1 MRQDPVSEYDY
12 VVIGSGFGGSV
23 SALRL
28 AQKGYRVAVLEK
40 GRRYR
45 TEDFPQTNWNLRKY
59 LWLPR
64 LGLYGIQVLTLLR
77 NVFVLSG
84 TGVGGGSLVYAN
96 NLLVP
101 PDEVFRK
108 PEWGPGDWRAKL
120 APYYAKARA
129 MLGAVRCPQVGQAD
143 RLLAEVGRELRGE
156 DTFHVN
162 DVGVFF
168 GPPGKTVP
176 DPYFGG
182 EGPPRTGC
190 THCGACMIGCPVGG
204 KNTLD
209 KNYLYLAERAGAR
222 IFPETEATAIR
233 PYPGGGYTVFTRQ
246 PTGLRHPRHT
256 FTARGV
262 VLSGGV
268 LGTVKLLQKCRDA
281 GFLPGL
287 SPRLGEGV
295 RTNSEALLGV
305 KANDPGA
312 DYSDQIAITS
322 GIYPDPA
329 THIEV
334 VRYNRG
340 SDAMALLTT
349 LLTDGGGRMPRALRF
364 LGIALRRPGAFLRS
378 LWPFGWAARTPI
390 LLVMQTDENQIRLD
404 FKPRWWRL
412 GLKSLNS
419 SLAPGA
425 RKVPSYIP
433 IANEVARR
441 MAEKIGGEPVSAWT
455 EVLLDVSTTA
465 HILGGCVM
473 GAGAEKGVVDHAG
486 RVHGYPGLWVA
497 DGSVVPAN
505 LGVNPS
511 LTITAL
517 AEYFMDQV
525 PEKEKPSVAPGP
537 PDGRATGTRRR
548 PAGGYTGRV
557 LVVDLSRRSTE
568 VYEPADEDYRR
579 YLSGYGLGAAFI
591 MERQR
596 PGVAPFSNGSYL
608 GFCSG
613 LLGGTGA
620 LFGGRLMVVG
630 KSPLTGGWGDA
641 NVGGSLSRALKRC
654 GYDAVFFTGR
664 ADPPA
669 WVHLTDERVEI
680 RDASGLWGKDSVA
693 TEHFIRERLEAP
705 RARVACIG
713 PAGERLS
720 LMAGIATD
728 GGRLAARS
736 GLGALMGWKRL
747 KALSFDGRKRVSVA
761 RPAEIKRI
769 NQRFLKRFRKS
780 GLQDRLLLR
789 LTNPFSRFLALTGLP
804 APANSTL
811 LRELLRRY
819 GTSGFTVY
827 SAMVGDMPVRNW
839 GGVGHLDYGFSRS
852 AKLSDESVL
861 RHQVRR
867 YACDACPLGCG
878 GTIRI
883 EAGRYAGEAGHKPEY
898 ETLAA
903 FGGLLLQ
910 DDLAAII
917 DMNEAC
923 NRAGIDT
930 ISAGAAIAFA
940 VESFEAGLIDE
951 NTTGGL
957 RLGWGR
963 TREIATLLHQIIE
976 REGFGDILA
985 DGVKQAALRLGKRT
999 ESLAVHAGGQ
1009 ELPMHD
1015 SRLDPGY
1022 AIAYQCE
1029 PTPGRHTISSY
1040 LYADL
1045 FGVDRRFPQAR
1056 RRIRAARTRTARHV
1070 ERYRAGSIYMQ
1081 VINGAGLCLFGAL
1094 TSPLPVVDYLNAA
1107 TGWDLPADAYFD
1119 TGERILSLRKAFNA
1133 REGIKPED
1141 QRLNPRALGHPP
1153 LQRGPLKGRR
1163 LDMDRLERCFY
1174 ETMGW
1179 DLETG
1184 GPTQET
1190 AVRLGLEKIC
1200 DAGESP
1206 KLPQAESD
1214 R

>member
-1 MRQDPVSEYDY
+1 MRQDLVSEYDY

-64 LGLYGIQVLTLLR
+64 LGLYGIQVLTLFR

-96 NLLVP
+96 NLLIP

-108 PEWGPGDWRAKL
+108 PEWGPGDWKAKL
-120 APYYAKARA
+120 APYYAKARD

-176 DPYFGG
+176 DPYFDG

-233 PYPGGGYTVFTRQ
+233 PRAGGGYTVFTRQ
-246 PTGLRHPRHT
+246 PTGLRHPRRT

-287 SPRLGEGV
+287 SPRLGDGV

-312 DYSDQIAITS
+312 NYSDQIAITS
-322 GIYPDPA
+322 GINPDPT

-340 SDAMALLTT
+340 SDALALLTT

-364 LGIALRRPGAFLRS
+364 LGTALRRPGAFLRS

-412 GLKSLNS
+412 G
-419 SLAPGA
+419 
-425 RKVPSYIP
+425 
-433 IANEVARR
+433 
-441 MAEKIGGEPVSAWT
+441 
-455 EVLLDVSTTA
+455 
-465 HILGGCVM
+465 
-473 GAGAEKGVVDHAG
+473 
-486 RVHGYPGLWVA
+486 
-497 DGSVVPAN
+497 
-505 LGVNPS
+505 
-511 LTITAL
+511 
-517 AEYFMDQV
+517 
-525 PEKEKPSVAPGP
+525 
-537 PDGRATGTRRR
+537 
-548 PAGGYTGRV
+548 
-557 LVVDLSRRSTE
+557 
-568 VYEPADEDYRR
+568 
-579 YLSGYGLGAAFI
+579 
-591 MERQR
+591 
-596 PGVAPFSNGSYL
+596 
-608 GFCSG
+608 
-613 LLGGTGA
+613 
-620 LFGGRLMVVG
+620 
-630 KSPLTGGWGDA
+630 
-641 NVGGSLSRALKRC
+641 
-654 GYDAVFFTGR
+654 
-664 ADPPA
+664 
-669 WVHLTDERVEI
+669 
-680 RDASGLWGKDSVA
+680 
-693 TEHFIRERLEAP
+693 
-705 RARVACIG
+705 
-713 PAGERLS
+713 
-720 LMAGIATD
+720 
-728 GGRLAARS
+728 
-736 GLGALMGWKRL
+736 
-747 KALSFDGRKRVSVA
+747 
-761 RPAEIKRI
+761 
-769 NQRFLKRFRKS
+769 
-780 GLQDRLLLR
+780 
-789 LTNPFSRFLALTGLP
+789 
-804 APANSTL
+804 
-811 LRELLRRY
+811 
-819 GTSGFTVY
+819 
-827 SAMVGDMPVRNW
+827 
-839 GGVGHLDYGFSRS
+839 
-852 AKLSDESVL
+852 
-861 RHQVRR
+861 
-867 YACDACPLGCG
+867 
-878 GTIRI
+878 
-883 EAGRYAGEAGHKPEY
+883 
-898 ETLAA
+898 
-903 FGGLLLQ
+903 
-910 DDLAAII
+910 
-917 DMNEAC
+917 
-923 NRAGIDT
+923 
-930 ISAGAAIAFA
+930 
-940 VESFEAGLIDE
+940 
-951 NTTGGL
+951 
-957 RLGWGR
+957 WGR
-963 TREIATLLHQIIE
+963 TREISTLLHQIIE

-985 DGVKQAALRLGKRT
+985 DGVKRAALRLGKGT

-1070 ERYRAGSIYMQ
+1070 ERYRAGSVYMQ
-1081 VINGAGLCLFGAL
+1081 LINGAGLCLFGAL

-1133 REGIKPED
+1133 REGIKPAD

-1200 DAGESP
+1200 SI
-1206 KLPQAESD
+1206 
-1214 R
+1214 